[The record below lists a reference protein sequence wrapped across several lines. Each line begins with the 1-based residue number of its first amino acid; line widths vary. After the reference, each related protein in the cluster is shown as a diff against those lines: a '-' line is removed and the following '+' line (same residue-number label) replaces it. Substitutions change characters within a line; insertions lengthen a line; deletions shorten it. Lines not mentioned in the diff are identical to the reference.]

1 MTDSATTN
9 NKTDDVNQPGTAKVT
24 YEIGD
29 NELPSETVVR
39 ATAALMDMPVIE
51 LEPLYDAVD
60 PDHLDGLFDHSGERL
75 VCEESSVTFIFNGC
89 RVSVTGEDV
98 VVRLIDEIID

>member
-1 MTDSATTN
+1 MKDSSATSDEI
-9 NKTDDVNQPGTAKVT
+9 DDVNQPGTAKVT

-39 ATAALMDMPVIE
+39 ATAALMDMSVIE

-60 PDHLDGLFDHSGERL
+60 PDHLDGLFD
-75 VCEESSVTFIFNGC
+75 
-89 RVSVTGEDV
+89 
-98 VVRLIDEIID
+98 